1 MNLLARFSRPVAVPT
16 AAPAEPPPVETPRS
30 VLIALRL
37 GGTVSLIAIAVISF
51 DVLTDL
57 GRQAGLHRLAELF
70 PIAVDAYAASTL
82 YAAYRLPGGHPAR
95 DQAKRTARSALA
107 LTVCCNV
114 LDHVLALA
122 GFLLPGIVRDLVLVA
137 VASLPQLVADR
148 ELHLLVAVTTH
159 RQLRVPTGGPE
170 LVEKLD
176 ASADDASGQDDVLT
190 AREEAWLKIGVPV
203 YQELLEQRGR
213 RPKEKAF
220 HEALTQRLTVQNDHA
235 AGLDDYAE
243 AVLAFGDG
251 VSLST
256 AKRVRA
262 LVESRHPPNVA
273 AATNEEAPE
282 PQ

>member
-1 MNLLARFSRPVAVPT
+1 M
-16 AAPAEPPPVETPRS
+16 
-30 VLIALRL
+30 IALRL

-57 GRQAGLHRLAELF
+57 GRKAGLHQLAELF
-70 PIAVDAYAASTL
+70 PIAVDAFAASTL

-95 DQAKRTARSALA
+95 EQAKRTARSALA

-122 GFLLPGIVRDLVLVA
+122 GFLLPVIIRDLVLVA

-148 ELHLLVAVTTH
+148 ELHLLVAVTAH
-159 RQLRVPTGGPE
+159 RQRRTPTDAAEPVQE
-170 LVEKLD
+170 PD
-176 ASADDASGQDDVLT
+176 ASMDDAAGEQDVLT
-190 AREEAWLKIGVPV
+190 AREEAWLKIGAPV
-203 YQELLEQRGR
+203 YQELLELHGR

-220 HEALTQRLTVQNDHA
+220 HQALAQRLTVQTDDD
-235 AGLDDYAE
+235 AGLDDQPDPA
-243 AVLAFGDG
+243 LILGNG

-256 AKRVRA
+256 AKRIRA
-262 LVESRHPPNVA
+262 LVESRHPPDEQ
-273 AATNEEAPE
+273 AATSDESPE